1 MNYSKDSI
9 INELI
14 QIGKRLGLKNYTP
27 GYSGNLS
34 ARYNDSIII
43 TTSGSSNGY
52 LSMNDLVEM
61 DFNAKSLEDGKKP
74 SSEKF

>member
-14 QIGKRLGLKNYTP
+14 QIGKRLGFKNYTP

-34 ARYNDSIII
+34 
-43 TTSGSSNGY
+43 SGSSN
-52 LSMNDLVEM
+52 S
-61 DFNAKSLEDGKKP
+61 
-74 SSEKF
+74 

>member
-14 QIGKRLGLKNYTP
+14 QIGKRLGFKNYTP

-52 LSMNDLVEM
+52 LSKNDLVSI
-61 DFNAKSLEDGKKP
+61 FLLVL
-74 SSEKF
+74 